1 MTFLH
6 AELRL
11 IQVGGS
17 LIAAFFMLNCHHNA
31 LTSLDFNFIHAR
43 AFDLK

>member
-1 MTFLH
+1 MIFLH

-17 LIAAFFMLNCHHNA
+17 LIAAFFMLICHHNA
-31 LTSLDFNFIHAR
+31 LTSLDFDFYSCTG
-43 AFDLK
+43 F